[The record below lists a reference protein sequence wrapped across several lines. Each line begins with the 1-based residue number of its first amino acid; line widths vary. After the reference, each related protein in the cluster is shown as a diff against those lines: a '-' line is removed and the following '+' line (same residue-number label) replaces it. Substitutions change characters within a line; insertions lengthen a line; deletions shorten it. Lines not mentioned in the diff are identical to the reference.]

1 MKISPD
7 KQMGLNFPVWYQKQI
22 ILERTNEMMA
32 KEGSYELKKKAIEE
46 ISEVISDTNNK
57 FYLFTDAAYQ
67 IAQRLKFDEDK
78 FDANFLSVIPN
89 GKKVTYLM
97 GDTFYRWYK
106 SEKKIMVFGCNQKK
120 LTDDLKDFY
129 ETRGIAPDIEE
140 FKNRK
145 ATPEFDVRWY
155 FFSIHLEEDA
165 YSLPPNP
172 LAPFTN
178 DTWIEFIKMIIF
190 TELSELE
197 TVMLEPNQK
206 SGTRKT
212 ERYFNESKSR
222 VVIVDSAWSKKL
234 IKSDGFLVS
243 GHSRMQPV
251 GEGSRYRKLIW
262 IDTFEK
268 EGYTREAKMLNHN
281 K

>member
-7 KQMGLNFPVWYQKQI
+7 KQSGLNFPVWYQKQI

-32 KEGSYELKKKAIEE
+32 KEGSDETKKIAIAE
-46 ISEVISDTNNK
+46 ISEVISDINNK

-89 GKKVTYLM
+89 RKKVTYLM

-172 LAPFTN
+172 IAPFTK

-197 TVMLEPNQK
+197 TVVLEPNQK

-222 VVIVDSAWSKKL
+222 VVIVDSAWSKTL
-234 IKSDGFLVS
+234 IKADGFLVS
-243 GHSRMQPV
+243 GHPRLQSY
-251 GEGSRYRKLIW
+251 GERNKYRKYVW
-262 IDTFEK
+262 IDTYTK
-268 EGYTREAKMLNHN
+268 EGYTMVAKKLKNT
-281 K
+281 